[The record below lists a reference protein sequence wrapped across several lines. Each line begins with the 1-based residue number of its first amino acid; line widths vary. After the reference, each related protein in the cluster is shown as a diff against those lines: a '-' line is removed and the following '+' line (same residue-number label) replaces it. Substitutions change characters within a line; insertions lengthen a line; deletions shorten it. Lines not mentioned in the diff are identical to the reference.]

1 MLETKNLTK
10 VYKPKK
16 GVPVTALDGVSIKF
30 PEKGMVFLLGKSGSG
45 KSTLLHMLG
54 GLDRYDDGEVIIKG
68 VSSRTFRQKH
78 FDSYRN
84 TYIGFIFQDYNV
96 LDEFTVG
103 ANIALALELQGKKA
117 DNAEINRILKEVDL
131 EDYGGRK
138 PNELSGGQ
146 KQRVAIARALV
157 KSPQIIMADEPTGA
171 LDSATG
177 KQVFDTLKK
186 LSKSKLVIVVS
197 HDREFAEKYADRIIE
212 LADGKVVDDVEI
224 TVSTENCTDSLKF
237 DGDVIEVSVGY
248 QLTEDDRNAINK
260 YLSELKN
267 PVKIKA
273 TSAIFGK
280 QTRKTDTSAIVYND
294 KTPFKLIKSRLPMK
308 SAVKIGA
315 SGLKYKKIRLVIT
328 ILLSCIAFGLFGLSD
343 TLAAYNHIKTCTN
356 SIIDTGI
363 DYAAMTKAK
372 KIVYSGNNFYY
383 RDYGYTLNSDEIAEI
398 SKSVGINLNGV
409 YLPFGADLNFQSA
422 YNHDVKFTDTDYHI
436 YCYAFNGFSCL
447 NNDVLSDM
455 GYKLACGT
463 LPDGTRDEIGISL
476 YAVQTFIKGGYTDGT
491 KTYKDAK
498 GETKIQYETIT
509 VPEDMLGKTLT
520 LAGKKY
526 TVTCIVDTGFDL
538 SRYIP
543 LTEKKE
549 GESSADNLVNYAL
562 YNELMNIRGYSYN
575 QVAFVG
581 DGFVERLVAADPS
594 VKRQT
599 KGNITFYQEKN
610 NDYRE
615 LYPSY
620 IGTVDD
626 VSPEMITW
634 LNKGQTQLNDK
645 EIIVSSYLIPNGM
658 QETVDEVGNVI
669 SQFVFPSNIGKFI
682 KNGYIEGV
690 NEDGSAKTLYNE
702 GEEYTIV
709 GYIDS
714 EKYPNLA
721 SVILAS
727 EKDCADVT
735 ETDNGPYSYCIGK
748 MPTERADIEKL
759 ISYCYREDR
768 DIRYSMQNSVTYQLD
783 ALNDAFVEV
792 AKVFLYIGLG
802 FALFAAIML
811 ANFIGTSISYK
822 KREIGILRAIGSRS
836 NDVFRIFFSESFIIA
851 IINFLLSSIGVFAAT
866 TIINI
871 VIRKEIGLYITV
883 LNFGIRQI
891 VLLLAVSILIAAVA
905 SFIPVKRIASKRPID
920 AIRDR

>member
-54 GLDRYDDGEVIIKG
+54 GLDRYDGGEVIIKG

-131 EDYGGRK
+131 EGYGGRK

-157 KSPQIIMADEPTGA
+157 KNPQIIMADEPTGA

-186 LSKSKLVIVVS
+186 LSENKLVIVVS
-197 HDREFAEKYADRIIE
+197 HDRDFAEQYADRIIE

-224 TVSTENCTDSLKF
+224 TVSYENAVDSLKF
-237 DGDVIEVSVGY
+237 DGDVIEVCAGY
-248 QLTEDDRNAINK
+248 QLTEEDRNAINK
-260 YLSELKN
+260 YLAELKN
-267 PVKIKA
+267 PAKIKA
-273 TSAIFGK
+273 TSAFSGK
-280 QTRKTDTSAIVYND
+280 QTKKTDTSAIVYND
-294 KTPFKLIKSRLPMK
+294 KSPFKLIKSRLPMK
-308 SAVKIGA
+308 SAVKIGV
-315 SGLKYKKIRLVIT
+315 SGLKYKKFRLVIT

-343 TLAAYNHIKTCTN
+343 TFAAYNHVKTCTN

-363 DYAAMTKAK
+363 DYAAMTKSK
-372 KIVYSGNNFYY
+372 KIVYSGNNYYY
-383 RDYGYTLNSDEIAEI
+383 RDYGYSLNAEEITDI
-398 SKSVGINLNGV
+398 SSSVGINLNGV
-409 YLPFGADLNFQSA
+409 YMPFGASLDFNSA
-422 YNHDVKFTDTDYHI
+422 FNQDVKFTDTDYHI
-436 YCYAFNGFSCL
+436 YCYAFNGFSVL
-447 NNDVLSDM
+447 NNDILTEM

-463 LPDGTRDEIGISL
+463 LPDGTKDEIGISL

-491 KTYKDAK
+491 KKYKDAK

-509 VPEDMLGKTLT
+509 APEDMLGKTLT

-543 LTEKKE
+543 LTESEE
-549 GESSADNLVNYAL
+549 GKTSADKLVDYAL

-581 DGFVERLVAADPS
+581 DGYVERLVAADPS

-599 KGNITFYQEKN
+599 KGDIIFYQQKN
-610 NDYRE
+610 NEYRDI
-615 LYPSY
+615 YFSY

-634 LNKGQTQLNDK
+634 VNKGQTQLNDK
-645 EIIVSSYLIPNGM
+645 EIIVSSYLIPNGI
-658 QETVDEVGNVI
+658 QETVDEEGNVI
-669 SQFVFPSNIGKFI
+669 SQFVFPTNLGKFT
-682 KNGYIEGV
+682 KSGYIEGL
-690 NEDGSAKTLYNE
+690 NEDGTEKTLYND

-709 GYIDS
+709 GYIDA
-714 EKYPNLA
+714 EKYPNLS
-721 SVILAS
+721 SVVLAT
-727 EKDCADVT
+727 EKDCADVV
-735 ETDNGPYSYCIGK
+735 ETDNGPYAYCIGK
-748 MPTERADIEKL
+748 MPEERADIEKL
-759 ISYCYREDR
+759 ISYCYREDSN
-768 DIRYSMQNSVTYQLD
+768 IRYSMQNSVTYQLD
-783 ALNDAFVEV
+783 GLNDAFVEV

-822 KREIGILRAIGSRS
+822 KQEIGILRAIGSRS

-851 IINFLLSSIGVFAAT
+851 FINFLLSSIGVFAAT
-866 TIINI
+866 TIINA
-871 VIRKEIGLYITV
+871 VIRKEMGLYITV
-883 LNFGIRQI
+883 LNFGVRQ
-891 VLLLAVSILIAAVA
+891 VALLLAVSILIAAAA